1 VRNTCC
7 GIFNFSNIN
16 IICSH
21 ENYYFLFIVATN
33 VEKEEEEEEEED
45 EEMADDESVDNPRQD
60 EETKRRLEDEQDRRM
75 MKHRLAI
82 VNEERRKLV
91 EDKIEA
97 QDRQDRLI
105 NDRRLLEENRR
116 QAQIL
121 KENLEEDRRLFDELR
136 RKTELELVQEK
147 IASREAQEHKDR
159 QCSQLALELAEEKK
173 ATKEAKWRLSET
185 LSQFQQ
191 RKSVSSVQ
199 QQQQQQDLVQQQQ
212 QQQDLVQHQQQ
223 QEHDRLC
230 REQLVQQQENDRL
243 HQQQQAND
251 QLRREQE
258 EKATGAAAL
267 VVQSSAAF
275 VQPSHPKPSKARE
288 YTTARTLFEVRP
300 GDDRKERALDDREGR
315 TINLGV
321 QRDKR
326 INAQINNLSKKR
338 SELVFKKRIE
348 NKSKTT
354 TTEGEEVTATVVTT
368 RGEEVTATVEATGV
382 EEVKAAAEVTGG
394 KEVRTAALAGTP
406 TLRRSMRGQR
416 TVAQSAGMWTDIAS
430 GALHEDKDQDIVDLI
445 LDQGDAAEKAM
456 ME

>member
-1 VRNTCC
+1 
-7 GIFNFSNIN
+7 
-16 IICSH
+16 
-21 ENYYFLFIVATN
+21 
-33 VEKEEEEEEEED
+33 
-45 EEMADDESVDNPRQD
+45 
-60 EETKRRLEDEQDRRM
+60 
-75 MKHRLAI
+75 
-82 VNEERRKLV
+82 
-91 EDKIEA
+91 
-97 QDRQDRLI
+97 
-105 NDRRLLEENRR
+105 
-116 QAQIL
+116 
-121 KENLEEDRRLFDELR
+121 LR

-159 QCSQLALELAEEKK
+159 QCSQLALELVEEKK

-199 QQQQQQDLVQQQQ
+199 QQQQQQDLVQQQQQQQDLVQHQQ